1 VPTPT
6 AEQVIDVSR
15 GARMPFDRL
24 SLLTSASDAVW
35 YRRSLR
41 TRLLLAFVAITLI
54 AGLFIGA
61 MTILQA
67 RTSTRIEIAA
77 SMNLAETLIAETIRL
92 RQQSPAGPSL
102 DTPALHRRVLRH
114 VRISVRN
121 AADLPVTIGPRPDN
135 GEAVERPPAPAWFAA
150 LIAPPIDRREL
161 PMVVNGQR
169 IGSILITGEPSDE
182 IAEVWE
188 STVALATAGTLLNLA
203 IIAML
208 YVLFGRV
215 LEPLTGL
222 AQGLRDLER
231 RNYQVR
237 LPRPK
242 ARELAAITDRFNAL
256 AEALDTLRAENKRLN
271 HRLVTAQ
278 DDERRRMA
286 LDLHDEVGPSLFGLK
301 AHAGSIAAVAGTLPE
316 AAKRQVKERVHEL
329 LAIVEHLQALNR
341 SLLNRLR
348 PMALGHVSLGDLLS
362 GLVRDRARQH
372 PDATFSFRAEG
383 LAASYGDS
391 IDLTVYRCIQ
401 EGLTNAIRHA
411 VARNIDVA
419 LEELHQAGRTA
430 DANALLL
437 TLRDDGRGIDPDTP
451 LGYGLQGMQERVQ
464 ALGGSCM
471 IEGGPDRGTSVRIV
485 IPVHK
490 REALRDNAAS
500 GAQ

>member
-1 VPTPT
+1 VLTST
-6 AEQVIDVSR
+6 ADQVIDPPRRRAVH
-15 GARMPFDRL
+15 FDGRA
-24 SLLTSASDAVW
+24 LLTSLADALW
-35 YRRSLR
+35 YRRALR
-41 TRLLLAFVAITLI
+41 TQLLLGFIAITSI
-54 AGLFIGA
+54 AGVVIGV

-77 SMNLAETLIAETIRL
+77 SMNLAETLIAETLRL
-92 RQQSPAGPSL
+92 RQQASSGPSL

-135 GEAVERPPAPAWFAA
+135 GEALTLEREPAPAWFAA
-150 LIAPPIDRREL
+150 LIAPPPDRREL
-161 PMVVNGQR
+161 PMIVNGQR

-188 STVALATAGTLLNLA
+188 NTLALASAGAVLNVA
-203 IIAML
+203 IIALL

-222 AQGLRDLER
+222 AHGLRDLEQ
-231 RNYQVR
+231 RNYEVR

-301 AHAGSIAAVAGTLPE
+301 AQATSIATIAGTLPE
-316 AAKRQVKERVHEL
+316 AAQRDVKERVHEL
-329 LAIVEHLQALNR
+329 LGIVEHLQALNR
-341 SLLNRLR
+341 SLLTRLR
-348 PMALGHVSLGDLLS
+348 PMALGHVSLGELL
-362 GLVRDRARQH
+362 GELVRERARQH
-372 PDATFSFRAEG
+372 RAAAFAFRPG
-383 LAASYGDS
+383 RLAPSYGDS

-411 VARNIDVA
+411 RARDIAV
-419 LEELHQAGRTA
+419 ELGEA
-430 DANALLL
+430 DERDAVRLDL
-437 TLRDDGRGIDPDTP
+437 TVRDNGRGMAAETP

-464 ALGGSCM
+464 ALGGTCV
-471 IEGGPDRGTSVRIV
+471 IEGASGRGTSVRIA
-485 IPVHK
+485 IPVPAPVDAA
-490 REALRDNAAS
+490 RER
-500 GAQ
+500 GAEDAR

>member
-1 VPTPT
+1 VLSPT
-6 AEQVIDVSR
+6 ADQVIDPPRR
-15 GARMPFDRL
+15 GAMPLDVR
-24 SLLTSASDAVW
+24 SWLTSIADALW

-41 TRLLLAFVAITLI
+41 TQLLLAFIAITSI
-54 AGLFIGA
+54 AGVVIGV

-92 RQQSPAGPSL
+92 RQQSAGSSL

-135 GEAVERPPAPAWFAA
+135 GEARTLERAPAPAWFAA

-188 STVALATAGTLLNLA
+188 NTLALAGAGAVLNVA
-203 IIAML
+203 IIALL

-222 AQGLRDLER
+222 AHGLRDLEQ
-231 RNYQVR
+231 RNYEVR

-256 AEALDTLRAENKRLN
+256 AEALDTLRAENRRLN

-301 AHAGSIAAVAGTLPE
+301 AQATSIATIAGTLPE
-316 AAKRQVKERVHEL
+316 AAERDVKDRVHEL
-329 LAIVEHLQALNR
+329 LGIVEHLQVLNR
-341 SLLNRLR
+341 SLLTRLR
-348 PMALGHVSLGDLLS
+348 PMALGHVSLGELLAE
-362 GLVRDRARQH
+362 LVRDRARQH
-372 PDATFSFRAEG
+372 PAAAFAFRPG
-383 LAASYGDS
+383 RLAASYGDS

-411 VARNIDVA
+411 RASDIAV
-419 LEELHQAGRTA
+419 ELGEA
-430 DANALLL
+430 DERDAAVRLDL
-437 TLRDDGRGIDPDTP
+437 TVRDNGRGVGADTP

-464 ALGGSCM
+464 ALGGTCV
-471 IEGGPDRGTSVRIV
+471 IAGATGRGTSVRIA
-485 IPVHK
+485 IPVPG
-490 REALRDNAAS
+490 RTDERAP
-500 GAQ
+500 